1 MKKEKYFIFMD
12 ESGNNTQDRFF
23 ILGILIVKIEEISE
37 LFNFL
42 ENISSKIKS
51 RSRERMTKR
60 IDKEYRDEGVKKVLA
75 MAKIISFFRN
85 EI

>member
-23 ILGILIVKIEEISE
+23 ILGILMVKVEEIPE

-51 RSRERMTKR
+51 RSREKMIKR
-60 IDKEYRDEGVKKVLA
+60 IDKEYKDEGVEKVLV
-75 MAKIISFFRN
+75 MA
-85 EI
+85 

>member
-60 IDKEYRDEGVKKVLA
+60 IDKEYRDEGVKKSSRYG
-75 MAKIISFFRN
+75 KIISFFRN